1 MPRVL
6 YRFARDLRLEDH
18 AGLAAATSFGEIV
31 PVLILDPL
39 LVRRVTRSARRA
51 AFFCAAVR
59 ALQAALRERGA
70 HLIVRRGPLVQT
82 ALALVRETQA
92 MGMVWSATYDAQS
105 IALERQLQS
114 SLEER
119 GHVALSVH
127 DAPAIPPEET
137 AIQKTS
143 AGEGYRA
150 LVPYIETWR
159 GLEVA
164 THEAPLLMRFA
175 DPGAQTEP
183 LPDEHELHT
192 QPTQG
197 LCGQRAALERLRSF
211 LDSDALTYIAALTA
225 PAQNRTSQLSAHLSF
240 GTIAARTVVR
250 ETKARLDDPFL
261 LAEEKA
267 SLRRFL
273 RSLAQRDFFLQ
284 LAWFHPDFAN
294 EPLQVKM
301 RDFRFAQT
309 HAQLDAWKEGRTGYP
324 LVDAGIRQLRATGW
338 MHPRVR
344 AIAASFLCF
353 DLGVDYRIG
362 EREWDEQLM
371 EDEPALSLG
380 NWQWVA
386 GVGADLAAYPRIYNP
401 VKQARRFDPAGTYVR
416 TWIPELRH
424 RASVFAT
431 GPVRSMELPLFGE
444 ASYPQPV
451 LDHDSAAREF
461 LARYVS
467 TVQPESVRRSNH

>member
-1 MPRVL
+1 M
-6 YRFARDLRLEDH
+6 EDH
-18 AGLAAATSFGEIV
+18 AGLAAAASLGEIV
-31 PVLILDPL
+31 PVLVLDPL
-39 LVRRVTRSARRA
+39 LIARVRRSARRA

-59 ALQAALRERGA
+59 SLEHSLRERGA
-70 HLIVRRGPLVQT
+70 QLIVRRGPLVQT
-82 ALALVRETQA
+82 ALALLRDTQA
-92 MGMVWSATYDAQS
+92 IGMAWSATYDAQS
-105 IALERQLQS
+105 IEQERELQS
-114 SLEER
+114 ALEER
-119 GHVALSVH
+119 GHIALSVH

-150 LVPYIETWR
+150 LVPYLQRWR
-159 GLEVA
+159 ELEVA
-164 THEAPLLMRFA
+164 THEAPLLMQFS
-175 DPGAQTEP
+175 GATVQSEP
-183 LPDEHELHT
+183 LPAEAEFDAAAT
-192 QPTQG
+192 QEQ
-197 LCGQRAALERLRSF
+197 CGERTARERLRHF
-211 LDSDALTYIAALTA
+211 LEADALSYIAALTA
-225 PAQNRTSQLSAHLSF
+225 PAEDRTSQLSAHLSF

-250 ETKARLDDPFL
+250 ETQARTEDPFL

-267 SLRRFL
+267 SLRRFVQ
-273 RSLAQRDFFLQ
+273 SIAQRDFFLQ
-284 LAWFHPDFAN
+284 LAWFHPNFADA
-294 EPLQVKM
+294 PLQEKM
-301 RDFRFAQT
+301 RNFTFAQT
-309 HAQLDAWKEGRTGYP
+309 HPQLNAWKEGRTGYP

-353 DLGVDYRIG
+353 DLGVDWRIG
-362 EREWDEQLM
+362 EREWNAQLT

-424 RASVFAT
+424 RASVFST

-451 LDHDSAAREF
+451 LDHNSAARAF
-461 LARYVS
+461 LARYVN
-467 TVQPESVRRSNH
+467 TVQPESVRRSNR